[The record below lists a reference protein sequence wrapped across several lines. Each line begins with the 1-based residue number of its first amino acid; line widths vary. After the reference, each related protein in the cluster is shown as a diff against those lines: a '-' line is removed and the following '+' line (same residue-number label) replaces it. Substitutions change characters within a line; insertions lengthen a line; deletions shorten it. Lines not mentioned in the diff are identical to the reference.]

1 MFRIYQFTLRRIK
14 RSEDNLGHLI
24 SDRLARSV
32 FLPGWGVTTVNVSL
46 LAAAEEACG
55 LSLQRA
61 RQREVQAPRLSP
73 ALAHPPSAAAAAA
86 RKRAKGGMAKLH
98 RQITQGQ
105 AHIGTGLGVYAEL

>member
-1 MFRIYQFTLRRIK
+1 M
-14 RSEDNLGHLI
+14 GHLI
-24 SDRLARSV
+24 SDRLAWSV

-86 RKRAKGGMAKLH
+86 ARKRAKGGMAKLH

-105 AHIGTGLGVYAEL
+105 AHIGTGLGVYAGL